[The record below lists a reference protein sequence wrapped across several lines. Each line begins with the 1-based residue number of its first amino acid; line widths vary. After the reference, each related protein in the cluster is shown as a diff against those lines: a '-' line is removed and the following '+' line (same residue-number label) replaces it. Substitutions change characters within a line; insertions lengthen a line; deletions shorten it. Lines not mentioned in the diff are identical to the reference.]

1 MESNNKQSTLISTS
15 FLQLLSF
22 AIIWLICAFVGGA
35 LLTLWMQSNG
45 WTSMSVILEEVSQ
58 SKNVSLINQLRY
70 IQLLGHLSNYLLP
83 ALVFAFWWYGQQAW
97 KKMQLHHRPPL
108 PLLLSSLLAIF
119 VLFPFV
125 SWVYYW
131 NMQWLPK
138 DWIGYDK
145 LEMQAVFMNMPS
157 QYELFLNLLLLG
169 VVAALGEELV
179 FRGIIQ
185 PILERLTNSIHG
197 SAFLTAALFSFIH
210 FQWEGF
216 LARFI
221 LGLLF
226 CYLLIYTRNLWIPII
241 MHFIFNS
248 MQVINAYFNPEMI
261 KEVGQLAAVPIGI
274 ATGSFLLFCIVWK
287 FLIVDKSIN
296 YK

>member
-1 MESNNKQSTLISTS
+1 MESTNQQAELASTP

-22 AIIWLICAFVGGA
+22 AMIWLVCALVGGS
-35 LLTLWMQSNG
+35 LLTLLMQANG
-45 WTSMSVILEEVSQ
+45 WTSIGAILEEVSQ
-58 SKNVSLINQLRY
+58 TKDTALINQLRY
-70 IQLLGHLSNYLLP
+70 FQLLGHLSNYLLP
-83 ALVFAFWWYGQQAW
+83 AIVFAFWWYGQKAW
-97 KKMQLHHRPPL
+97 KKMQLHNRPPI
-108 PLLLSSLLAIF
+108 PLLLASLVAIF

-131 NMQWLPK
+131 NMQLLPEE
-138 DWIGYDK
+138 WIGYDK
-145 LEMQAVFMNMPS
+145 LELQAVFMHMPS

-185 PILERLTNSIHG
+185 PVLERLTSNVHG
-197 SAFLTAALFSFIH
+197 SALLTAALFSFIH

-248 MQVINAYFNPEMI
+248 MQVINAYFNPELI
-261 KEVGQLAAVPIGI
+261 KEAGQLSVVPWSIAA
-274 ATGSFLLFCIVWK
+274 GSLLLFAIIWK
-287 FLIVDKSIN
+287 FFIVEKGYN
-296 YK
+296 L